1 MFSGASPLLSHLA
14 PLPMFDPTAGVTQ
27 QLAVRPL
34 EQIQPVS
41 AHPELI
47 AAGIGQGIES
57 IGKGVVSGLME
68 NRKEKREEAKA
79 AADAQLQDLKFQRED
94 LRDARSFAMDK
105 ARLGLDQ
112 ERLAIEKERTELLA
126 RGKGSLPPNYFGDK
140 TAETPSGTVF
150 PSAGETMP
158 LEQLSPVPG
167 QSRDFTTPLNS
178 EEDALQM
185 GIPDI
190 GVGQGSSPLGDLT
203 TPVNPVA
210 MDVLGPGMQMPKPNL
225 QEIGAGFPS
234 AGTNLSG
241 IPPLSSTPA
250 VLQKARGFGSESIP
264 AQYAIEKQLYG
275 MSQPAQAASPTPS
288 QGSPAVHAFRTEEQA
303 YQEANRTIP
312 GWDLGTVKGE
322 KIINPSTGQPMMAY
336 RVERSRAKPAEA
348 EKGLSQKDVFQM
360 ERELAGEFTK
370 NSQNYVTMSRAFGK
384 MAEADVNPTAASDM
398 SLIFSFMK
406 ILDPTSTVREGEY
419 ATAQNAASI
428 PDRIRAQYN
437 KAIEGPFLEEGQRKS
452 FIAEGKKY
460 FSQAEA
466 EQQGLVERTKKTASE
481 WNLNPERVVS
491 NVATVSATGAPKKA
505 DASTDESKIQWYV
518 TKISDLKNKRDAAR
532 AKGDEQS
539 AKTYEAQ
546 MVKYGSTAAE
556 LRKLLDN
563 MKSDGM

>member
-1 MFSGASPLLSHLA
+1 MFSGASPLLAHLA

-68 NRKEKREEAKA
+68 NRKEKREKAKA

-112 ERLAIEKERTELLA
+112 ERLAIERERTELLV
-126 RGKGSLPPNYFGDK
+126 RGKGSLPPNYFGDN
-140 TAETPSGTVF
+140 TAETPSGTVS

-167 QSRDFTTPLNS
+167 QHRDFTTPLNS

-203 TPVNPVA
+203 TPVNPIA
-210 MDVLGPGMQMPKPNL
+210 MDVLGPGMQMPTPNL
-225 QEIGAGFPS
+225 QESGAGFPS

-250 VLQKARGFGSESIP
+250 VLQKARGFGAESIP

-303 YQEANRTIP
+303 YQEANRNIP

-336 RVERSRAKPAEA
+336 RVERSRAKPEKTTAENA
-348 EKGLSQKDVFQM
+348 YQREKDL
-360 ERELAGEFTK
+360 RTEFTAASK
-370 NSQNYVTMSRAFGK
+370 GYETLLTANTIIEK
-384 MAEADVNPTAASDM
+384 ADKNPTAASDM
-398 SLIFSFMK
+398 ALIFSYMK
-406 ILDPTSTVREGEY
+406 LLDPNSAVKEGEY

-428 PDRIRAQYN
+428 PQKIIAQYN
-437 KAIEGPFLEEGQRKS
+437 KAISGPFLDVDQRKA
-452 FIAEGKKY
+452 FIDTAKSIYGDSEKK
-460 FSQAEA
+460 QR
-466 EQQGLVERTKKTASE
+466 GLIDRIKSYAIRHNIDPEDLQTLVTPVPETAAAKTETPS
-481 WNLNPERVVS
+481 
-491 NVATVSATGAPKKA
+491 G
-505 DASTDESKIQWYV
+505 DESKIQWYV
-518 TKISDLKNKRDAAR
+518 TKISDIKNKRDAAR